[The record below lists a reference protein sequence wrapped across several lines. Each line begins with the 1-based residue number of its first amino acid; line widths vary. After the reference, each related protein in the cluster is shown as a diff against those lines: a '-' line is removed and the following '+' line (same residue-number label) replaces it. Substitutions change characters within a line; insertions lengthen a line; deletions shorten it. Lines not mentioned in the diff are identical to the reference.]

1 MRRPIEAVF
10 SEAVSL
16 MGGSEPEDSTE
27 ESGLTIPIQRAEEFA
42 GSFHVFMA
50 WEERCKA
57 FTRCVWGCSLKSVE

>member
-27 ESGLTIPIQRAEEFA
+27 ESGRSIPIQRARRIRRGVSYLCGMDRNGA
-42 GSFHVFMA
+42 RGLRAVKWGVFF
-50 WEERCKA
+50 EQC
-57 FTRCVWGCSLKSVE
+57 